1 MTSTNVPP
9 NNDDEQLR
17 INQLRAQID
26 LATATRQLN
35 GSLLQAGRQLAGRVA
50 GFVNPLNRLEDS
62 IMRLDKTN
70 RSALALGTTNEKL
83 TNSINK
89 NSDILGRNRVSTQKL
104 LDAIV
109 NNFGQGVRVQ
119 SGAIMDLT
127 EEMIATG
134 QDINGLTTMNSDLL
148 LFTGENIKAV
158 QQTNKA
164 NKDIS
169 DKYGVSNE
177 KLIASVNSL
186 RDVFEESSFFGG
198 ETTASLEIL
207 TKELK
212 ARTGGKNVE
221 GAIRTLFGLG
231 TGGIETLG
239 AALRTGAGG
248 LRARISG
255 GQAIGMQDIMPIL
268 QEVSRIASESGGGNL
283 ALGADIAAMRT
294 GLTRQQVNQLLQLNE
309 ALKVN
314 NELSADQKK
323 TTDETFN
330 TIQNINERARNFY
343 DNTAIASL
351 AALGTI
357 STSVVTIAAQ
367 FGMAGGAVRSLR
379 GLQGGEPISMK
390 AGRRAGLFADFLR
403 TRGVSAGK
411 IGLGAGL
418 AYGTQALAGE
428 DSALGTLGGVLGSTL
443 TGASIGT
450 LGGGPIG
457 ALIGGAGG
465 LIVGIMQAVA
475 DNTAKTAKATQTQA
489 DIEAQKMRQ
498 ERAQEA
504 AREVARI
511 TFLANYLRSR
521 TDLTFG
527 KEIIP
532 FINQLID
539 ETAKLPDRI
548 AKKRGVSVSRNG
560 D

>member
-1 MTSTNVPP
+1 MSNTNVPP
-9 NNDDEQLR
+9 NPQDAIVL
-17 INQLRAQID
+17 NQLQAQID

-35 GSLLQAGRQLAGRVA
+35 GSLLQAGRQLTGRLA

-83 TNSINK
+83 RNSIVK

-158 QQTNKA
+158 QQANKA

-255 GQAIGMQDIMPIL
+255 GQAVGMQDIMPIL
-268 QEVSRIASESGGGNL
+268 QEVARIASESGGGNL
-283 ALGADIAAMRT
+283 GLGADIAAMRT

-351 AALGTI
+351 AALGSI
-357 STSVVTIAAQ
+357 STSMITLITQ
-367 FGMAGGAVRSLR
+367 LGLAGGGVRSLR
-379 GLQGGEPISMK
+379 GLSPTIPVSQA
-390 AGRRAGLFADFLR
+390 AGRRVGRAADFLQA
-403 TRGVSAGK
+403 RGPRVVGL
-411 IGLGAGL
+411 GLGAG
-418 AYGTQALAGE
+418 ASYGVQALAGE
-428 DSALGTLGGVLGSTL
+428 DSTIGSVAGVFGSTL
-443 TGASIGT
+443 TGASVGA
-450 LGGGPIG
+450 LGGPIG
-457 ALIGGAGG
+457 AIIGGAGG

-475 DNTAKTAKATQTQA
+475 DNTAQTAKATQTSA

-548 AKKRGVSVSRNG
+548 AKKRGTSVSRNG
-560 D
+560 DK